1 MRPDEGFIASAV
13 DALFGSYLEYNDHLS
28 EDGEPSTYPFQA
40 DFSAKNQRHPT
51 QVFAKRQTASRRVV
65 IATGNVTGEGVESE
79 MRR

>member
-1 MRPDEGFIASAV
+1 LRSDVTLTRVGLGRAADYFCSAKMIESV
-13 DALFGSYLEYNDHLS
+13 AGLLQSL
-28 EDGEPSTYPFQA
+28 TKA